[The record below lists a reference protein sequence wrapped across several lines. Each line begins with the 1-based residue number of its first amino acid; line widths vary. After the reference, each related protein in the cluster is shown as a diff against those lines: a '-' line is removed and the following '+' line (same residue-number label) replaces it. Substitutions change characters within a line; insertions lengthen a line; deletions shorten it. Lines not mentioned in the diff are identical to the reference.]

1 MSTKSLNKVM
11 LIGNLTR
18 DPELRY
24 TPSGAAVCTFSLATN
39 RSWNDASGQKQEDVQ
54 FHRAVAWGKLAEIC
68 AEILQKGRKTYI
80 QGRLQS
86 RDWQTKEGQD
96 RQTTEVVV
104 DEMIALGAPKD
115 EASSGGYNKEESD
128 FQAGG
133 EVFNPDGDVV
143 AKKTNDEAKNVAAKT
158 TKKTNEDVMVED
170 INDDIPF

>member
-1 MSTKSLNKVM
+1 M

-39 RSWNDASGQKQEDVQ
+39 RSWNDASGQKKEDVQ

-68 AEILQKGRKTYI
+68 AELLYKGRKTYI

-115 EASSGGYNKEESD
+115 GAATGGTTGGYRKEEPS
-128 FQAGG
+128 APSAPVGG
-133 EVFNPDGDVV
+133 EVFNPDGEVV
-143 AKKTNDEAKNVAAKT
+143 AKKPTAEV
-158 TKKTNEDVMVED
+158 KKTADKPAPKNNKDVMVED

>member
-24 TPSGAAVCTFSLATN
+24 TPSGTAVCTFSLATN
-39 RSWNDASGQKQEDVQ
+39 RTWNDASGQKQEDVQ

-68 AEILQKGRKTYI
+68 GELLHKGRKVYVE
-80 QGRLQS
+80 GRLQT
-86 RDWQTKEGQD
+86 RNWQTNEGQE

-104 DEMIALGAPKD
+104 DDMVALGAPKD
-115 EASSGGYNKEESD
+115 GSAAGDSYGEERQPQENKDEAKEI
-128 FQAGG
+128 
-133 EVFNPDGDVV
+133 FNPDGEVV
-143 AKKTNDEAKNVAAKT
+143 KAKPEVKKPVKKAVKST
-158 TKKTNEDVMVED
+158 TTED